1 MDRTNPLGTIK
12 DLTTGTLSR
21 GIMLPA
27 RLAARSFGVARGAV
41 SVGKHVA
48 HDVTRRGSSA
58 TAATAPTGPT
68 EPAEAAEKAQP
79 VDTSEPV
86 NVVEE
91 LGLDPAPVDEPA
103 GGTTDGDEPVT
114 TIDAQADPEAVDVTP
129 ADVADQIGNRPGAE

>member
-48 HDVTRRGSSA
+48 HDVTGRGSSA
-58 TAATAPTGPT
+58 TAAT
-68 EPAEAAEKAQP
+68 EPAEPTAPAAAEKAGP

-103 GGTTDGDEPVT
+103 GGTTDGDEPLT